1 MRTDAIARNSGPDA
15 AAAQAAAVIARPVL
29 DVDDALRDQ
38 RAPRDQ
44 GAGQGR
50 GRPSPWRKVVLY
62 GLLSVLAIP
71 FVFPT
76 WWMITSSFKP
86 ISQIFAFPPELWPSD
101 PTLDGY
107 VGAFTAQPFAL
118 QYFNSMYIAIVVTVG
133 TMLFASMAGY
143 AFARIRFRGQGILFL
158 VVLTGLLIPAEV
170 TIVPLFQMFNSWGMI
185 DTHWP
190 LILVSTFGAPSVL
203 ATFIMRQYFITLPVE
218 LEEAARIDGLGRWRI
233 YWSIALPLSRSALAA
248 VAIFTFLHVWNLY
261 LEPTVYL
268 QTPELFTLPQALTR
282 YTDAY
287 GGEMWN
293 VQLAAATLTAL
304 PVLIVFVFAQKQF
317 VEGLAQTGLKG

>member
-1 MRTDAIARNSGPDA
+1 MRTDAIALNTGPDA
-15 AAAQAAAVIARPVL
+15 AAEQVVDVMARPVL
-29 DVDDALRDQ
+29 DVDDALREP
-38 RAPRDQ
+38 PRDER
-44 GAGQGR
+44 AGR
-50 GRPSPWRKVVLY
+50 GRSRPNPWRKVLLY
-62 GLLSVLAIP
+62 GLLLVLSVP

-76 WWMITSSFKP
+76 WWMVTSSLKP
-86 ISQIFAFPPELWPSD
+86 INEIFAFPPELWPSN

-107 VGAFTAQPFAL
+107 VEAFTVQPFAR
-118 QYFNSMYIAIVVTVG
+118 QYFNSMYIAVLVTAG
-133 TMLFASMAGY
+133 TMLFSSMAGY
-143 AFARIRFRGQGILFL
+143 AFARIRFRGQGVLFL
-158 VVLTGLLIPAEV
+158 IVLTGLLIPAEV
-170 TIVPLFQMFNSWGMI
+170 TIVPLFQLFNQWGMI

-293 VQLAAATLTAL
+293 TQLAAATLTAL
-304 PVLIVFVFAQKQF
+304 PVLVVFVFAQKQF

>member
-1 MRTDAIARNSGPDA
+1 MRTDAMALNTGPDA
-15 AAAQAAAVIARPVL
+15 AAEQVVDVMARPVL
-29 DVDDALRDQ
+29 DVDDALREPRRDE
-38 RAPRDQ
+38 RA
-44 GAGQGR
+44 GR
-50 GRPSPWRKVVLY
+50 GRSRPSPWRKVLLY
-62 GLLSVLAIP
+62 GLLLVLSVP

-76 WWMITSSFKP
+76 WWMVTSSLKP
-86 ISQIFAFPPELWPSD
+86 INEIFAFPPELWPSN

-107 VGAFTAQPFAL
+107 VEAFTVQPFAR
-118 QYFNSMYIAIVVTVG
+118 QYFNSMYIAVLVTAG
-133 TMLFASMAGY
+133 TMLFSSMAGY
-143 AFARIRFRGQGILFL
+143 AFARIRFRGQGVLFL
-158 VVLTGLLIPAEV
+158 IVLTGLLIPAEV
-170 TIVPLFQMFNSWGMI
+170 TIVPLFQLFNQWGMI

-233 YWSIALPLSRSALAA
+233 YWSIALPLSHSALAA

-293 VQLAAATLTAL
+293 TQLAAATLTAL
-304 PVLIVFVFAQKQF
+304 PVLVVFVFAQKQF